1 MYVSFKITENQYN
14 IVCKALR
21 FCSAMC
27 SFRFTEGLEMLY
39 ADCFT
44 EDIGNPLRPDWK
56 EAVYEMQKFLYPGF
70 QKDDYS
76 NIESKASAKL
86 DVFID
91 KFTKAKETAQVPDA
105 DGVYW
110 FDVDMTEDEVILL
123 QAHLDL
129 PLRIAAGQW
138 DRLKEFLMLTS
149 FEHKPWKFEISSYD
163 DMVIDYYKN
172 KSVDIYQKKGFT
184 TYASFGIFAKEFSED
199 VRELY
204 DFYKVFMYEAGVK
217 GVYSSTVSK
226 AANTSS
232 PLPIIDFP
240 YEHIDTC
247 EGSID
252 GFKDRWKGRVDQ
264 EPLKIFSDKPDV
276 VYLPIR
282 EYTYVPVR
290 KGNIVYRKRNGYYV
304 VR

>member
-1 MYVSFKITENQYN
+1 MYVSFKITEHQYK

-39 ADCFT
+39 AGCFT

-56 EAVYEMQKFLYPGF
+56 DAVYEMQKFLYPDF
-70 QKDDYS
+70 KKDDYS
-76 NIESKASAKL
+76 NIESKASTKL
-86 DVFID
+86 DIFID
-91 KFTKAKETAQVPDA
+91 KFTKAKEAAQSPDA
-105 DGVYW
+105 DGVYR
-110 FDVDMTEDEVILL
+110 FDVDMTEEEVILL
-123 QAHLDL
+123 QTYLDM

-138 DRLKEFLMLTS
+138 DRLKEFLMSTS
-149 FEHKPWKFEISSYD
+149 FEYKPWKFEMSSYD
-163 DMVIDYYKN
+163 AMAIHYYKN
-172 KSVDIYQKKGFT
+172 KSIDIYQKKGFT

-226 AANTSS
+226 TANTDS
-232 PLPIIDFP
+232 PLPISDFP

-247 EGSID
+247 EGSEEE
-252 GFKDRWKGRVDQ
+252 FKDRWKGRVDQ
-264 EPLKIFSDKPDV
+264 EPLKVFSDEPDA

-282 EYTYVPVR
+282 EYTYAPIR

-304 VR
+304 IR